1 MPAYYMAGTVLR
13 LGDMKVSEM
22 SFLPTDDTGG
32 GRWSRYRK
40 LNFKLPCDPAAP
52 LLGIKSN

>member
-1 MPAYYMAGTVLR
+1 MPAYYVAGTVLMS
-13 LGDMKVSEM
+13 GDMKMSEM
-22 SFLPTDDTGG
+22 SFLPADDAG

-40 LNFKLPCDPAAP
+40 LNFELPCDPAAP